1 MKEKRMKRIIDEY
14 INAYNKFDVD
24 GMIRNVDEDIEFKNI
39 TNGEVNAQLNG
50 KNIFKKQLEQSNALF
65 KKREMNITEQV
76 INGDTVENK
85 IDFKGVFAID
95 VPNGPKS
102 GELLKLKSKSVF
114 KFKKGRIISIEDI
127 N

>member
-14 INAYNKFDVD
+14 IRAYNKFDVD
-24 GMIRNVDEDIEFKNI
+24 GMIINIDEDIEFKNI

-50 KNIFKKQLEQSNALF
+50 KDIFKKQLEQSNALF

-85 IDFKGVFAID
+85 IDFKGVFAVD

-114 KFKKGRIISIEDI
+114 TFKKGRIISIEDI

>member
-1 MKEKRMKRIIDEY
+1 MKEKRMKRIIEEY
-14 INAYNKFDVD
+14 ISAYNKFDVD
-24 GMIRNVDEDIEFKNI
+24 GMIRNIDEDIEFKNI

-50 KNIFKKQLEQSNALF
+50 KDIFKKQLEQSNALF

-76 INGDTVENK
+76 INGDTVENE
-85 IDFKGVFAID
+85 INFKGVFAID
-95 VPNGPKS
+95 VPDGPKS

-114 KFKKGRIISIEDI
+114 KFKKGRIVSIEDI